1 MAKGEVYNT
10 FADGHGIWH
19 VDIEAAEGNGP
30 QEVFGC
36 AWQTVR
42 NRATKALHDEIS
54 QRQSQTN
61 PVPKVEFLSMMHRES
76 DGKFFARFREQ

>member
-1 MAKGEVYNT
+1 MSKGEVFNT
-10 FADGHGIWH
+10 FADGNGIWH

-36 AWQTVR
+36 SWQTVR
-42 NRATKALHDEIS
+42 NRAAKALHYEIS
-54 QRQSQTN
+54 QRQGQAI
-61 PVPKVEFLSMMHRES
+61 PVLKAEFVSMMRRES